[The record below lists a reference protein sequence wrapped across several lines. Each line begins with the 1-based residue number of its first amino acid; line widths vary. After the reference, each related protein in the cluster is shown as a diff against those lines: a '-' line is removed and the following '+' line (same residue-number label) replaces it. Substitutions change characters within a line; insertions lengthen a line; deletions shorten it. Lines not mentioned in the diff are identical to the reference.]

1 MYGFKSEN
9 LVIGI
14 MYMYNFDCQIEL
26 NVEKIF
32 VFPPKEKRNKMIKA
46 SLYVLICGLFSA

>member
-32 VFPPKEKRNKMIKA
+32 VFPPKEKRKKMIKA